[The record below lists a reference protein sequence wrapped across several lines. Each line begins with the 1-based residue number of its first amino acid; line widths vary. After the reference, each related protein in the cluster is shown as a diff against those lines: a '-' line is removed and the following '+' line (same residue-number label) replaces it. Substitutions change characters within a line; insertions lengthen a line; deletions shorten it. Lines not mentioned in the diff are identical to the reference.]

1 MLILLSFAVCVQ
13 FICCEI
19 FLLDLGFNFAF
30 IHSVESTFLCRVSF
44 AFICS
49 VRFIFW
55 RCACFYCR
63 SASIFH
69 WKCWFDFIRSIC
81 DLVCSDIFLL
91 LCVFFVC
98 KGVPNGPPYVRVLSY
113 NSCLKCYFLL
123 SRASIDYG
131 SLAFVRSCF

>member
-81 DLVCSDIFLL
+81 DLVCSDIFCY
-91 LCVFFVC
+91 CVFFFFC
-98 KGVPNGPPYVRVLSY
+98 KGVPNGPPYVLERFLHVRCSLGD
-113 NSCLKCYFLL
+113 YFTQ
-123 SRASIDYG
+123 IP
-131 SLAFVRSCF
+131 AFLVAIKHRFNV